1 MDENDNQSRF
11 LLDTSIIVPIGI
23 AAGVT
28 LLVVAFVYCCR
39 YFAHSKRVARAQ
51 MRTVSS
57 NNNNNRPTVYVPPSG
72 VGPGRSVP
80 VQPRGT
86 RGVAANMA
94 AIQQYLPWSHTA
106 GGGYQRNSRGHDR
119 GQLYPPPSSTHHHRT
134 NYNST
139 RVSGSVVE

>member
-1 MDENDNQSRF
+1 MDDDDDGNQSRF

-28 LLVVAFVYCCR
+28 LLIVAFVYCCR
-39 YFAHSKRVARAQ
+39 YFVYSKRVARAQ
-51 MRTVSS
+51 TRTVT
-57 NNNNNRPTVYVPPSG
+57 NNRPTVYVPPSG
-72 VGPGRSVP
+72 VGAGRSVP
-80 VQPRGT
+80 VQPQGT

-106 GGGYQRNSRGHDR
+106 GGGYQRNGRDR
-119 GQLYPPPSSTHHHRT
+119 GQPYPPPSSTHHHRT

-139 RVSGSVVE
+139 RVSEWHN